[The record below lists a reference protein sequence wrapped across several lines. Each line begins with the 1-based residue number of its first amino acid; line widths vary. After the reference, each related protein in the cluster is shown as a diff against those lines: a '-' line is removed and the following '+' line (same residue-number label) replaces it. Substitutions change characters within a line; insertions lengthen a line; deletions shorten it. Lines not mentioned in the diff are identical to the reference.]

1 MFIIQDLG
9 TKKITYR
16 GNTRTVIE
24 YFDIL
29 DTKDGVVERISWHDF
44 IINILSLYDQF
55 QPIDEDEDGIYADR
69 TSWNEWIE
77 LVKET
82 YVPAIEAYLA
92 KNRLEGMKVPDFREV
107 TKHPYIRLKLNS
119 YFSGS
124 TKFGHKFWFKEGL

>member
-92 KNRLEGMKVPDFREV
+92 KNRLEGMKAPDFREV

-124 TKFGHKFWFKEGL
+124 AKFGHKFWF